1 MFGLFESEETKLRK
15 KLAQKFSGI
24 DVDREIAKIRESSYH
39 SQRRSNDVSIMDYI
53 LMYGLFSEP
62 APVDESITTN
72 YTSVDETYTSYTSYT
87 RDDDNESTTKSNNND
102 DSCSYT
108 DTSSSYD
115 SSSGGCD

>member
-39 SQRRSNDVSIMDYI
+39 SQRRSNDTSIMNYI
-53 LMYGLFSEP
+53 LMYGLFSELT
-62 APVDESITTN
+62 PVDESITTN
-72 YTSVDETYTSYTSYT
+72 YTSVDETYTSYT
-87 RDDDNESTTKSNNND
+87 RDDNESTTKSNND
-102 DSCSYT
+102 APCSYT

>member
-39 SQRRSNDVSIMDYI
+39 SQRRSNDTSIMNYI

-62 APVDESITTN
+62 TPVDESITTN
-72 YTSVDETYTSYTSYT
+72 YTSVDETYTSNT

>member
-15 KLAQKFSGI
+15 KLAQKFKGI
-24 DVDREIAKIRESSYH
+24 DVDREIAKIRNSSYH

-72 YTSVDETYTSYTSYT
+72 YTSVDGTYTSYT
-87 RDDDNESTTKSNNND
+87 RDDNESTTKSKNND

-108 DTSSSYD
+108 DTGSSYD